1 MKKTIL
7 SLVVLFCTMT
17 SVNAQQLLK
26 GDMND
31 DGDLTIGDVT
41 ALVEI
46 VMGRKEPIPIDFS
59 IAMTTVDNERLYGTW
74 VTQDNE
80 KIVVFDET
88 SALYNDIKFSYD
100 YFPNM
105 GKLILSDK
113 VSGLTKVILF
123 VEKTSDS
130 QIHIFDN
137 ELGDNIEYL
146 MSNAK
151 KVKNITLSSS
161 SLELSVDETEILSA
175 TITPTNARQIVKWRS
190 SNEEVATVAGGVVS
204 AVGEGTATIT
214 CSATDGT
221 EKTATCEVTV
231 TKKMILVTDI
241 TLSESSLELEVGNTG
256 TLEATVIPDNASN
269 GNVIWSSSDE
279 AIVTVSEGVITAVS
293 VGTATITCSAADGS
307 GKTVTCKVKVT
318 PKVILVTDITLS
330 ESSLELEAGNTRTL
344 EATVIPDNA
353 SNGNVIWSSSDEA
366 IVTVSEGVITAVS
379 VGTATITC
387 SAADG
392 SGKTVTCKV
401 KVTPKVILVTDIIL
415 SQSFVEL
422 NVGNTE
428 TIEITVAPD
437 NASNK
442 SVIWSSSD
450 ETVATVSDGVVTAIS
465 NGTATITCSAADGSG
480 KAAMCEVTVIIE
492 YEYVDLELDTG
503 TLWATCNIGALAPE
517 DIGTFFAWGEVQPNS
532 YYSWSNYAHCNGTKT
547 TLTKYCTN
555 ASYWGGGSN
564 GPDNLILLAQE
575 DDAAT
580 QLWGEDWCM
589 PTIGQL
595 KELLGVTVLKTYE
608 TRTYN
613 GITVGGIKFT
623 HRNKSIFIPIGGYM
637 KGNSKADSSYGYYWS
652 KQNINT
658 TNISANYLRLSTDV
672 NNLNAYSALDR
683 CYGMLIRPVRKKT
696 NN

>member
-1 MKKTIL
+1 
-7 SLVVLFCTMT
+7 
-17 SVNAQQLLK
+17 VNAQQLLK

-279 AIVTVSEGVITAVS
+279 AVATVTDGVVTAVGE
-293 VGTATITCSAADGS
+293 GTSTITCSAADGS

-366 IVTVSEGVITAVS
+366 IVTVSEGVIIAVS

-392 SGKTVTCKV
+392 SGKTATCKV

-492 YEYVDLELDTG
+492 YEYVDLELDSG

-555 ASYWGGGSN
+555 ASCWGGGSN

-589 PTIGQL
+589 PTISQL
-595 KELLGVTVLKTYE
+595 RELLGVTVLKTYE

-637 KGNSKADSSYGYYWS
+637 KGNSKVDSSYGYYWS
-652 KQNINT
+652 KQNINR
-658 TNISANYLRLSTDV
+658 TNISANYLKLSTDI

>member
-7 SLVVLFCTMT
+7 SLVVLFCTIT

-175 TITPTNARQIVKWRS
+175 TITPSNARQIVKWRS

-231 TKKMILVTDI
+231 TKKM
-241 TLSESSLELEVGNTG
+241 
-256 TLEATVIPDNASN
+256 
-269 GNVIWSSSDE
+269 
-279 AIVTVSEGVITAVS
+279 
-293 VGTATITCSAADGS
+293 
-307 GKTVTCKVKVT
+307 
-318 PKVILVTDITLS
+318 ILVTDITLS

-392 SGKTVTCKV
+392 SGKTATCKV

-492 YEYVDLELDTG
+492 YEYVDLELDSG

-589 PTIGQL
+589 PTISQL
-595 KELLGVTVLKTYE
+595 RELLGVTVLKTYE

-652 KQNINT
+652 KQNINR
-658 TNISANYLRLSTDV
+658 TNISANYLKLSTDI